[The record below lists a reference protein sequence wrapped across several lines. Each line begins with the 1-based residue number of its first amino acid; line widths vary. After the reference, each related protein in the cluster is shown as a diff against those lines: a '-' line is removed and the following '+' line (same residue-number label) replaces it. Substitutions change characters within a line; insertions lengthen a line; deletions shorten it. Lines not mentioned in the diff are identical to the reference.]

1 MPTTVPPDRDETLPR
16 QDAGVT
22 RPALEET
29 GLHDLGDL
37 WTDLGG
43 GD

>member
-1 MPTTVPPDRDETLPR
+1 MPLAARLDRDEPLPL
-16 QDAGVT
+16 
-22 RPALEET
+22 PAETAVDDT

-43 GD
+43 SD

>member
-1 MPTTVPPDRDETLPR
+1 MMPLAARLDRDDTLPIPT
-16 QDAGVT
+16 DSVT
-22 RPALEET
+22 DDN

-43 GD
+43 SD

>member
-1 MPTTVPPDRDETLPR
+1 MPVVTRLDRDESLPI
-16 QDAGVT
+16 
-22 RPALEET
+22 PADSAADDT

-43 GD
+43 SD

>member
-1 MPTTVPPDRDETLPR
+1 MMPLAARLDRDDKLPIPT
-16 QDAGVT
+16 DTVT
-22 RPALEET
+22 DDT

-43 GD
+43 SD

>member
-1 MPTTVPPDRDETLPR
+1 MPVAERLDRDEPLPITG
-16 QDAGVT
+16 DFASDD
-22 RPALEET
+22 T

-43 GD
+43 SD